1 MIVINGNGRGVEV
14 QGRSS
19 EVIVKLTLAWEKNTE
34 GGGGECV

>member
-1 MIVINGNGRGVEV
+1 MIVNGNRGVEV